1 MRSSKRITIVAAV
14 AVVVVAAAG
23 FGVTKMLAR
32 PSAAAGSDCRKDS
45 GDARTACYSK
55 LLSARLVAHGVA
67 DAVAMLDA
75 LAAADPDVAE
85 HAHEYAHGIGIEA
98 YGRSTDIAGTF
109 SACGDGY
116 SSGCRHGV
124 IQAYFESRERVTQPE
139 VEALCQPFKSPG
151 ASRWVR
157 FKVCTGLVT
166 AWRCLNGPT

>member
-1 MRSSKRITIVAAV
+1 MRSSKRIAIVAAV
-14 AVVVVAAAG
+14 AVVAVAAAG

-85 HAHEYAHGIGIEA
+85 HAHEYSHGIGIEA

-109 SACGDGY
+109 SACGDGF
-116 SSGCRHGV
+116 SSGCRSEEHTSEL
-124 IQAYFESRERVTQPE
+124 QSLTH
-139 VEALCQPFKSPG
+139 
-151 ASRWVR
+151 
-157 FKVCTGLVT
+157 LV
-166 AWRCLNGPT
+166 